1 MSTAILRIACL
12 SILVLV
18 AQGCGNKG
26 PLYLPA
32 PESAAGQQNNQPP
45 AKKP

>member
-1 MSTAILRIACL
+1 MNTAISRILCL
-12 SILVLV
+12 SILLIT

-26 PLYLPA
+26 PLYLPT

-45 AKKP
+45 AKK